1 MRAATKPKAILSQY
15 IFCKVSMALCLCVL
29 CSYDLRLPIYSLAVY
44 FSFEEAS
51 QLLKREFTSFD
62 LAVVVHE
69 LKNSI
74 LGSRVGNVYQ
84 LNPKTLLFKL
94 HMPEKPIFW
103 LIVEAGRRLHLTSY
117 ALEKPSK
124 PPAFCMALRKHLR
137 GCWLVDVEQYKFE
150 RVAVFYFKTKA
161 GGLRLVL
168 ELFGDGNVILVDN
181 GGKIVQA
188 LVYKRMRDRNIIRG
202 ETFVF
207 APSSGRNPLEVGGE
221 EFAVGLRAFGDVEVV
236 RAIVRLLSI
245 GGLYAEEVLLRAGV
259 DKAKSCSALGSAEV
273 NAIFG
278 CLQDLLSAVSCG
290 RFEPSI
296 VLDAEGWF
304 VDVVPF
310 RLKRYGE
317 FQHRPYG
324 SFNEALDEF
333 YLHFSVVEGAAAD
346 LEVEALRREADRLR
360 RILKGQEEAL
370 AKAESEVEANRRIG
384 DAIYAHASELQML
397 LDRFL
402 VGRESRGGWSSIV
415 SEVLAEKK
423 AGLKPSVFFEAFDPK
438 GFLVHVC
445 VDGLRFDLD
454 LHFSLFENAGRFYE
468 MSKRA
473 RQKLEGA
480 RAALKETRRRLMEA
494 EAKIGEAEALGRAK
508 PAEILEALA
517 KRRIK
522 RKEWF
527 EKFRRFLSSEGFLV
541 VAGRDAVS
549 NEVLVKKYTE
559 PNDIVF
565 HADVV
570 GAPFVVVKTSGKK
583 PSEQTLREA
592 AEFAAALSRGWRE
605 GLASVDV
612 YWVRPD
618 QLSKAGPSGEY
629 VPHGAFAISGK
640 RNWLRGM
647 PLRLAVGFSVKDDGE
662 IEFVG
667 GPVDAVKAMAK
678 AYAVIVPGDQSGR
691 EFFRLVLRVLADGAP
706 KEMREK
712 LLRASI
718 EDVRSFIPYGKG
730 RILEMR

>member
-1 MRAATKPKAILSQY
+1 M
-15 IFCKVSMALCLCVL
+15 
-29 CSYDLRLPIYSLAVY
+29 
-44 FSFEEAS
+44 
-51 QLLKREFTSFD
+51 LKREFTSFD
-62 LAVVVHE
+62 LVVVVHE

-94 HMPEKPIFW
+94 HRPEKPVFW
-103 LIVEAGRRLHLTSY
+103 LVLEAGRRLHLTSY
-117 ALEKPSK
+117 ALEKPLR

-137 GCWLVDVEQYKFE
+137 GGWLVDVEQYRFE
-150 RVAVFYFKTKA
+150 RVAVFYFKTMA

-168 ELFGDGNVILVDN
+168 ELFGDGNFVLVDE
-181 GGKIVQA
+181 GWRILQA

-259 DKAKSCSALGSAEV
+259 DKAKLCSSLSSAEV

-296 VLDAEGWF
+296 VLDADGGF

-310 RLKRYGE
+310 RLRRYGE

-333 YLHFSVVEGAAAD
+333 YLRFSIVEEASAD

-360 RILKGQEEAL
+360 RVLKGQEEAL

-384 DAIYAHASELQML
+384 DAIYAHVGELQML

-402 VGRESRGGWSSIV
+402 VGGESGVGWSRIV
-415 SEVLAEKK
+415 SGVLAEKE
-423 AGLKPSVFFEAFDPK
+423 AGLRPSVFFEAFDPK
-438 GFLVHVC
+438 GFFVHVC
-445 VDGLRFDLD
+445 VDGLRFGLD
-454 LHFSLFENAGRFYE
+454 LHCSLFENAGRFYE
-468 MSKRA
+468 RSKRA
-473 RQKLEGA
+473 RQKLEGT
-480 RAALKETRRRLMEA
+480 RAALEETRRGLMEV
-494 EAKIGEAEALGRAK
+494 EAKIGEAEALGRVK
-508 PAEILEALA
+508 PVEALEALA

-527 EKFRRFLSSEGFLV
+527 EKFRWFLSSEGFLV
-541 VAGRDAVS
+541 VAGKDAVS

-559 PNDIVF
+559 PHDIVF

-570 GAPFVVVKTSGKK
+570 GAPFVVVKTGGKR

-605 GLASVDV
+605 GFASVDV
-612 YWVRPD
+612 YWVMPD

-640 RNWLRGM
+640 RNWLRGI
-647 PLRLAVGFSVKDDGE
+647 PLRLAIGFSAKEDGG
-662 IEFVG
+662 IEFLG
-667 GPVDAVKAMAK
+667 GPVDAVRARAK

-691 EFFRLVLRVLADGAP
+691 EFFRLVLRVLAEGAP
-706 KEMREK
+706 KELREK
-712 LLRASI
+712 LLGASI
-718 EDVRSFIPYGKG
+718 EEIRNFIPYGRG
-730 RILEMR
+730 RILEV